1 MEQQAIGPSMREE
14 CAVNTGFAN
23 DELTLLAEVLK
34 EYLTDLRSEIL
45 DTDDYNYRQGL
56 KEREEALRVILGKLE
71 RARVTVSN

>member
-1 MEQQAIGPSMREE
+1 
-14 CAVNTGFAN
+14 VNTGFAN

-56 KEREEALRVILGKLE
+56 KEREERLKDILGKLE

>member
-1 MEQQAIGPSMREE
+1 MREE